1 MPHARTIGRFAPAFM
16 RFAVASALACLAAGA
31 LAGISVRT
39 SGTDPS
45 ATPFPSDRF
54 TVRAWHNNTFRRVN
68 LPKPDC
74 AASPAAAVECADI
87 DVINELDGFS
97 TQPRITIPFTGAIDP
112 ASVNS
117 DTVYLVNLGDTLS
130 LRGFGERVGIN
141 QVVWDPATN
150 TLALQ
155 PDALLQQ
162 HSRYLLVVT
171 NGVRDAKGH
180 RIEDARDDH
189 RRGHHEYDRD
199 LRDSMRWGWHRNRV
213 VAASLFTTQSI
224 TADLQKISRQIKHS
238 TPSPVD
244 FVIGNG
250 GTARA
255 VFAPSEILGIQFQR
269 QVGTAP
275 TFDASFLPTPALNVV
290 PNSVGQIAYG
300 RFTSPDYQA
309 AGKYIPTTDTLT
321 GRPAAQGSNPL
332 IVQVFL
338 PAGAKP
344 AGGWPVAIFGHG
356 ITDSMYGVPWTQA
369 SVYASRG
376 IATISIN
383 VVGHGGGALGTLNV
397 LRNAGTPV
405 LVPAGGRGIDQDG
418 NSAIDSTEGVN
429 AAGARNIIGS
439 RDGLRQTVID
449 LMQLVR
455 QIEGGIDVDGDGG
468 TDLDAQRIYYGGQS
482 FGGVYGTIV
491 MGVEPSLK
499 AGVLNVPGGSI
510 TEIARL
516 SPAFRNLTGFA
527 LFQRDLLNLPI
538 IINPAPQPPTFQF
551 NENIPLRDEA
561 VRINDVPGAM
571 AIQRALDRF
580 QWVQQAG
587 NPVSYAQHIRKEPLP
602 GNAAKPMLVQFAK
615 GDITVPNPTSSAL
628 IRAGALQDRTLYFRN
643 DLAFAANNATP
654 KNPHTFLSNLA
665 SGGLAPQIAVGAQT
679 QIAIFFASH
688 GATVIDPDATG
699 PLFEVPISG
708 ALPETLN
715 FIP

>member
-1 MPHARTIGRFAPAFM
+1 MLHARAFGRLAF
-16 RFAVASALACLAAGA
+16 ASALACLAIGASAGV
-31 LAGISVRT
+31 SVRT
-39 SGTDPS
+39 SSTDPA

-74 AASPAAAVECADI
+74 AASSAKALECADI

-112 ASVNS
+112 SSVNS
-117 DTVYLVNLGDTLS
+117 STIYLVNLGDTLS
-130 LRGFGERVGIN
+130 FRGFGDRVGIN
-141 QVVWDPATN
+141 QVVWDPSTH

-155 PDALLQQ
+155 PDELLQQ

-171 NGVRDAKGH
+171 NGVRDANGN
-180 RIEDARDDH
+180 RLEDGRDDH
-189 RRGHHEYDRD
+189 GRGHHEYDRD
-199 LRDSMRWGWHRNRV
+199 LRDGMRWGWHRNRV

-238 TPSPVD
+238 VPASVD
-244 FVIGNG
+244 FMVGNG

-255 VFAPSEILGIQFQR
+255 VFATSEIQGIQFQR

-275 TFDASFLPTPALNVV
+275 SFSAGFLPTPALNVV
-290 PNSVGQIAYG
+290 PNSVAKIAYG
-300 RFTSPDYQA
+300 RYTSPDYQT
-309 AGKYIPTTDTLT
+309 AGKYIPATDTLT

-332 IVQVFL
+332 IVQMFL
-338 PAGAKP
+338 PAGTKP

-356 ITDSMYGVPWTQA
+356 FTDSMYGVPWSQA

-383 VVGHGGGALGTLNV
+383 VVGHGGGALGTLTV
-397 LRNAGTPV
+397 LRNANTPV
-405 LVPAGGRGIDQDG
+405 VVPAGGRGIDQDG
-418 NSAIDSTEGVN
+418 NGTIDSTEGVS
-429 AAGARNIIGS
+429 AAGARGIIGS
-439 RDGLRQTVID
+439 RDGLRQTVVD

-455 QIEGGIDVDGDGG
+455 QIEGGIDVDGDGS
-468 TDLDAQRIYYGGQS
+468 TDLDAQRIYYAGQS
-482 FGGVYGTIV
+482 FGGIYGSIV
-491 MGVEPSLK
+491 MGVEPNLK

-516 SPAFRNLTGFA
+516 SPSFRPLTA
-527 LFQRDLLNLPI
+527 LSLQPRGLLNLP
-538 IINPAPQPPTFQF
+538 PAAPPAFPLQF
-551 NENIPLRDEA
+551 DENMPFRDEA
-561 VRINDVPGAM
+561 VRVNSVPGAM
-571 AIQRALDRF
+571 AIQQALDRF

-587 NPVSYAQHIRKEPLP
+587 NPVSYAPHIRKEPLH
-602 GNAAKPMLVQFAK
+602 GNAAKPVLVQFAK
-615 GDITVPNPTSSAL
+615 GDVTVPNPTSSAL

-654 KNPHTFLSNLA
+654 KNPHTFLGNLA
-665 SGGLAPQIAVGAQT
+665 SGGLAPQLAVAAQT

-688 GATVIDPDATG
+688 GATVIDPDGAGVTG
-699 PLFEVPISG
+699 ALFEVPIAG
-708 ALPETLN
+708 PLPEALN

>member
-1 MPHARTIGRFAPAFM
+1 MPHARALGRLAL
-16 RFAVASALACLAAGA
+16 ASALACLAFSVSAGV
-31 LAGISVRT
+31 SVRT
-39 SGTDPS
+39 SSTDPA

-74 AASPAAAVECADI
+74 AASSAAALECADI

-117 DTVYLVNLGDTLS
+117 STVYLVNLGDTLS

-155 PDALLQQ
+155 PDELLQQ

-171 NGVRDAKGH
+171 NGVRDAGGD
-180 RIEDARDDH
+180 RIEDGRDDS

-224 TADLQKISRQIKHS
+224 TADLQKISRQITRS
-238 TPSPVD
+238 APAPVD
-244 FVIGNG
+244 FRVGNG

-255 VFAPSEILGIQFQR
+255 VFATSEVQGIQFQR

-275 TFDASFLPTPALNVV
+275 TFSAGFLPTPALNVV
-290 PNSVGQIAYG
+290 PNSVAAIAYG
-300 RFTSPDYQA
+300 RFTSPDYQT
-309 AGKYIPTTDTLT
+309 AGQYIPATDTLT
-321 GRPAAQGSNPL
+321 GRPSAQGSNAL
-332 IVQVFL
+332 IVQMFL

-356 ITDSMYGVPWTQA
+356 FTDSMYGVPWTQA
-369 SVYASRG
+369 SVYAAHG
-376 IATISIN
+376 IATVSIN

-397 LRNAGTPV
+397 LRNANTPV
-405 LVPAGGRGIDQDG
+405 VVPAGGRGIDQDG
-418 NSAIDSTEGVN
+418 NGTIDSTEGVN
-429 AAGARNIIGS
+429 AAGLRNIIGS
-439 RDGLRQTVID
+439 RDGLRQTVVD

-455 QIEGGIDVDGDGG
+455 QIESGIDVDGDGS

-482 FGGVYGTIV
+482 FGGIYGSIV
-491 MGVEPSLK
+491 MGVEPNLK

-516 SPAFRNLTGFA
+516 SPSFRPLSA
-527 LFQRDLLNLPI
+527 LSLQPRGLLNLPLAAP
-538 IINPAPQPPTFQF
+538 PAFPLQF
-551 NENIPLRDEA
+551 DENMPLRDEA
-561 VRINDVPGAM
+561 VRVNTVPGAM

-587 NPVSYAQHIRKEPLP
+587 SPVSYAPHIRKEPLP
-602 GNAAKPMLVQFAK
+602 GNAAKPVLVQFAK
-615 GDITVPNPTSSAL
+615 GDVTVPNPTSSAL

-643 DLAFAANNATP
+643 DLAFAANNTTP

-665 SGGLAPQIAVGAQT
+665 SGGLAPQVALGAQM
-679 QIAIFFASH
+679 QIALFFASH
-688 GATVIDPDATG
+688 GATVIDPDGGGVTG
-699 PLFEVPISG
+699 ALFEVPIAG
-708 ALPETLN
+708 PLPEALN